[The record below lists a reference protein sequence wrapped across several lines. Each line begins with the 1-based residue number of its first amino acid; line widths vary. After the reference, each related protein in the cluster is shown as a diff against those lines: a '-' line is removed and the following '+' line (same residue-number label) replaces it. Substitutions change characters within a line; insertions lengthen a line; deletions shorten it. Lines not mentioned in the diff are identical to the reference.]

1 MRPPFGALLKYY
13 HTRDVKVNL
22 LRVYLILRSRA
33 PQGAPPEC
41 VSVDFPTEIWH
52 NISVMKILIRLA
64 KEAKQYKIHYLIGI
78 LAVMVT
84 TGVSLTAP
92 KILSSMTGIV
102 SAGVTEEGVKKIAVY
117 AGVLA
122 ALYLVK
128 WLSRFLSTYLLH
140 VAAWKL
146 VNNTRVKLYDH
157 IQMSSMSFFKD
168 KQTGDLLSRVV
179 NDTSNFEMLYAHV
192 IPEFITNILTFAGV
206 FVILLVMNWKLA
218 SVTAV
223 VIPLVAAACIYYG
236 KKVRPNFK
244 AAQRLVGDI
253 SAEIQDNISG
263 VYEIQTFGQ
272 EAQEHAHVAER
283 AEKHTVAI
291 LKALKTS
298 GIFHP
303 LIDFVSSM
311 GTVLVV
317 GVGGYLA
324 YKNQVDVEDIVA
336 FLLYLSLFFGPMENL
351 ARLVENA
358 QTAYASGERT
368 VQILDAPIEIQDAP
382 DAVDIGK
389 ARGDIAF
396 DDVSF
401 DYGDGREVLHHV
413 SFECKAGEMIAF
425 VGATGAGKTTITKL
439 IPRFYEPTSGE
450 VKLDGVNV
458 KDITLRS
465 LRGNIAPVLQDTFLF
480 NGTVAENIAYANPSA
495 KFDEIVAAATKAHI
509 HEEIL
514 EMPDGY
520 MTKVGERGMRLSGG
534 QKQRLA
540 IARAILRDAPVIILD
555 EATASVDSETERYI
569 QQAINEINGKHTIV
583 AVAHRLSTI
592 KNADKIVVL
601 KDGEIA
607 ESGTHDELMEAGGI
621 YRDLFLKSSG
631 GE

>member
-1 MRPPFGALLKYY
+1 
-13 HTRDVKVNL
+13 
-22 LRVYLILRSRA
+22 
-33 PQGAPPEC
+33 
-41 VSVDFPTEIWH
+41 
-52 NISVMKILIRLA
+52 MKILTRLA
-64 KEAKQYKIHYLIGI
+64 KEAKQYKTHYVIGI

-84 TGVSLTAP
+84 TAVSLAAP
-92 KILSSMTGIV
+92 RILSAMTGMV
-102 SAGVTEEGVKKIAVY
+102 SAGITEDDLKLIAVY
-117 AGVLA
+117 VGVLT

-128 WLSRFLSTYLLH
+128 WLSRFVSTYMLH
-140 VAAWKL
+140 VAAWNL

-157 IQMSSMSFFKD
+157 IQLSSMSFFKD

-179 NDTSNFEMLYAHV
+179 NDTANFELLYAHV
-192 IPEFITNILTFAGV
+192 IPEFITNTITFAGV
-206 FVILLVMNWKLA
+206 LIILLAMNWKLA
-218 SVTAV
+218 LITAV
-223 VIPLVAAACIYYG
+223 VIPLVAVACVYYA

-263 VYEIQTFGQ
+263 VYEIQAFGQ
-272 EAQEHAHVAER
+272 EAQEHTHVEER
-283 AEKHTVAI
+283 AKKHTVAI

-298 GIFHP
+298 GVFHP

-317 GVGGYLA
+317 GAGGYLA
-324 YKNQVDVEDIVA
+324 YKNQVNVEDIVA
-336 FLLYLSLFFGPMENL
+336 FLLYLTLFFTPMQNL
-351 ARLVENA
+351 ARLVEDM

-368 VQILDAPIEIQDAP
+368 VQILDTPIEIHDAP

-389 ARGDIAF
+389 ARGEITF

-401 DYGDGREVLHHV
+401 DYGDGKDVLHNV
-413 SFECKAGEMIAF
+413 SFTCNAGEMIAL

-439 IPRFYEPTSGE
+439 IPRFYEPISGS
-450 VKLDGVNV
+450 VKLDGVDV
-458 KDITLRS
+458 RKITLKS

-480 NGTVAENIAYANPSA
+480 NGTVAENIAYARPTA

-520 MTKVGERGMRLSGG
+520 KTKVGERGMRLSGG

-555 EATASVDSETERYI
+555 EATASVDSDTERHI
-569 QQAINEINGKHTIV
+569 QQAINEINGRHTIV

-592 KNADKIVVL
+592 RNADKILVL
-601 KDGEIA
+601 KDGRIA
-607 ESGTHDELMEAGGI
+607 ESGNHDELMAKGGI
-621 YRDLFLKSSG
+621 YRDLYLKSSG
-631 GE
+631 GEK